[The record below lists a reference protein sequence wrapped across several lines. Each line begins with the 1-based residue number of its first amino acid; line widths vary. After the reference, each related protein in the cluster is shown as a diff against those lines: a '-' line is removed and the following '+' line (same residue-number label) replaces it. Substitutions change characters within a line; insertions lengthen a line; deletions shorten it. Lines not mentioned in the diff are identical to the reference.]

1 MISFYIFGI
10 LCAGLLFGD
19 LLLAIFS
26 IKKVQLAFNLF
37 ILGIIGIIIIY
48 IYYTGSSASILNI
61 ISFNPFSEFFAL
73 LFTVGVALINL
84 IYYSFADDYRE
95 LSLLLTF
102 SLIGMYV
109 VAFSS
114 TIPGIFIGLEL
125 MSIPTVFSVLLSK
138 KSLEAATKLFI
149 IAAISIAIFS
159 FAMAINYGGS
169 GAINLIESQYSTILL
184 IAVILFIVSLG
195 FEASIFPFNVLI
207 PDIYEG
213 SPAYITAL
221 LGGINKKV
229 GFAALLQI
237 LILVFIVYHSAFIV
251 IAILSVFTMFYGNIG
266 ALMQKNLKRIMA
278 YSSIS
283 QAGYILIGI
292 AVATSYSISGSLFQ
306 IFAHT
311 FIFIGILAIMA
322 VLEKRNISTIDG
334 LSGLSEK
341 NQFIAFALVLFML
354 SLVGLPLTTG
364 FVGKVLIFLGAVSA
378 GLAILAFL
386 GIINSIISL
395 YYYLRMILAIYS
407 KGEKVQMIIVDNYVL
422 SVIIICLA
430 ITILFGVFPQL
441 MLGMINNAAAYLLH
455 L

>member
-26 IKKVQLAFNLF
+26 IKRVQLAFNLF

>member
-184 IAVILFIVSLG
+184 IAVILFIVSL
-195 FEASIFPFNVLI
+195 
-207 PDIYEG
+207 
-213 SPAYITAL
+213 
-221 LGGINKKV
+221 
-229 GFAALLQI
+229 
-237 LILVFIVYHSAFIV
+237 VF
-251 IAILSVFTMFYGNIG
+251 
-266 ALMQKNLKRIMA
+266 
-278 YSSIS
+278 
-283 QAGYILIGI
+283 
-292 AVATSYSISGSLFQ
+292 
-306 IFAHT
+306 
-311 FIFIGILAIMA
+311 
-322 VLEKRNISTIDG
+322 
-334 LSGLSEK
+334 
-341 NQFIAFALVLFML
+341 
-354 SLVGLPLTTG
+354 
-364 FVGKVLIFLGAVSA
+364 
-378 GLAILAFL
+378 
-386 GIINSIISL
+386 
-395 YYYLRMILAIYS
+395 
-407 KGEKVQMIIVDNYVL
+407 
-422 SVIIICLA
+422 
-430 ITILFGVFPQL
+430 
-441 MLGMINNAAAYLLH
+441 
-455 L
+455 